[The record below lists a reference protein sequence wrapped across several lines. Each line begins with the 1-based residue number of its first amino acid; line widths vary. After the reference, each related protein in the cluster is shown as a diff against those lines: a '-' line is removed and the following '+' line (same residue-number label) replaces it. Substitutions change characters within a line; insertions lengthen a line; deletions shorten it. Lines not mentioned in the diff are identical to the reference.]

1 MVVGVVSNR
10 VVSEKMS
17 KYNLDEPTMKGKIA
31 ILNLINRELGF
42 GNILQSA
49 FTLKIVPVGH

>member
-1 MVVGVVSNR
+1 VGVVSNR